1 MKKKFLNFPRYA
13 KIVALLLFSELLSL
27 PLQANPG
34 DTTVVTVWNLRK
46 LTQYGNYDTIATF
59 PTGKRYRKIRMHY
72 ILGRYACPGNPQYC
86 GSWDYTTQIFARPA
100 NNDSVEIAR
109 VITPYATDWQ
119 SQNKKH
125 NYIEEV
131 TDYASVL
138 QGITG
143 MRFHYSGYSWGFT
156 ITLKIE
162 FIEGVPPMDALKV
175 KNVYNGYFPFGNATN
190 SIENYLVP
198 KTFS

>member
-1 MKKKFLNFPRYA
+1 MEKQISKSTKYL
-13 KIVALLLFSELLSL
+13 KIIALLLLAELFSL

-46 LTQYGNYDTIATF
+46 LTQYGNYDTSAVF

-109 VITPYATDWQ
+109 VITPYATDWL
-119 SQNKKH
+119 SLNKKH
-125 NYIEEV
+125 DYVVEV
-131 TDYASVL
+131 TGTTAL
-138 QGITG
+138 PGILLRAPTHEG
-143 MRFHYSGYSWGFT
+143 MAFCCRDTALGDLS
-156 ITLKIE
+156 LKLWQRR
-162 FIEGVPPMDALKV
+162 GSKLDLVVA
-175 KNVYNGYFPFGNATN
+175 AT
-190 SIENYLVP
+190 STQAGLEVGGGPWDEPWI
-198 KTFS
+198 KG